1 MKLLEAMKHA
11 ARFSFSPKY
20 SLFHCSA
27 KGEYTLIVTTSNPE
41 EIVERFKAESL
52 KPETVGLEV
61 RCDGVRVS
69 FDGV

>member
-11 ARFSFSPKY
+11 GRFSVTPKF
-20 SLFHCSA
+20 SLFHVSSR
-27 KGEYTLIVTTSNPE
+27 GEYTLLLTTTDATAIVD
-41 EIVERFKAESL
+41 RFKAECL

-61 RCDGVRVS
+61 RCDGVRVE